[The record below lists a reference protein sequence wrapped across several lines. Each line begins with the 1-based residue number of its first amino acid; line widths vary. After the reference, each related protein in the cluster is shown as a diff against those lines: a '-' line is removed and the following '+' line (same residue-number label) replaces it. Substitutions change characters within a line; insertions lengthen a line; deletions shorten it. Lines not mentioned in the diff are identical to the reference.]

1 MMGRRSSY
9 FAQDLCRFA
18 TGHGWIGHTNQEIRY
33 PAKIAGIRKSKGEVY
48 CSEQFCWCHQEQH
61 SVTLPIP
68 ALSLFIISMTVV
80 QLVHRVSG
88 GLMYEIGGTAQRSNF
103 HIRAGIRRPK
113 RISREE
119 QGRGPSSVSADVK
132 NASSDTQLKLNT
144 PIRAARRMREQ
155 IFGKPFVTSCCNGR
169 VVHLGRS
176 GPSGNI
182 QDEALRFT
190 RSRAYQLHKNRDTPV

>member
-1 MMGRRSSY
+1 MMGRRSPY

-18 TGHGWIGHTNQEIRY
+18 TGHGWIQHTNQETRY

-48 CSEQFCWCHQEQH
+48 CSEQFCSCHQEQH

-68 ALSLFIISMTVV
+68 ALSLFIISTTVM

-88 GLMYEIGGTAQRSNF
+88 GLMYEIGGTAQRSKF
-103 HIRAGIRRPK
+103 HIRAGIRRPN

-132 NASSDTQLKLNT
+132 NVLSDTQLKWDT
-144 PIRAARRMREQ
+144 PIRAARRRREQ
-155 IFGKPFVTSCCNGR
+155 IFGKPFVTWCCNGR

-176 GPSGNI
+176 GPSGKI
-182 QDEALRFT
+182 PGARLRFT
-190 RSRAYQLHKNRDTPV
+190 SSRAYQL